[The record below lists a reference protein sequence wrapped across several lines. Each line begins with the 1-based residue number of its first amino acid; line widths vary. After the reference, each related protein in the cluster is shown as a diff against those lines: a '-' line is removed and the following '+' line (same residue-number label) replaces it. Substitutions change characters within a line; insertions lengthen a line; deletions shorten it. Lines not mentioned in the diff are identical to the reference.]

1 VGEIWRRLCD
11 PAGGSHRRKKSICFI
26 PLPKASVA
34 TGIFIRFPYVQRPEQ
49 NICLDIAEFVL
60 VLVLAASALAGTMI
74 MLSYSIG

>member
-1 VGEIWRRLCD
+1 M
-11 PAGGSHRRKKSICFI
+11 

-49 NICLDIAEFVL
+49 NVCLDIAEFVL